1 MGMRSD
7 EDEHPLTYPLKA
19 LPNSVTIRVRERAV
33 KHQHRR
39 KPLLRKPGS
48 DNAHVQVA
56 PHVYGLKDSYE
67 HEQVHVRV
75 SI

>member
-1 MGMRSD
+1 MRSD

-39 KPLLRKPGS
+39 KPLLS
-48 DNAHVQVA
+48 HVQVA
-56 PHVYGLKDSYE
+56 PHVYGLKDPYE
-67 HEQVHVRV
+67 HEQVHVVGRV